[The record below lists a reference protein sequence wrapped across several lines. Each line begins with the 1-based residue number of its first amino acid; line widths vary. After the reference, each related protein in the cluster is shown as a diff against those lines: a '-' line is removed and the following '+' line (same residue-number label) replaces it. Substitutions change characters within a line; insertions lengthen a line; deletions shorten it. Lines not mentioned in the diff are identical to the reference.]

1 MWVNIGVD
9 VVQVKKLW
17 KALVTSYVA
26 HGKPE
31 PNTMTMA
38 SMEIAARAVPMV
50 APTATPANLPPPP
63 PIRQS
68 AGGGQGPLTTLA

>member
-1 MWVNIGVD
+1 MGVNIGAD
-9 VVQVKKLW
+9 VVQTEKLW

-31 PNTMTMA
+31 ANSMTMA
-38 SMEIAARAVPMV
+38 STEIAARAVPMI

-63 PIRQS
+63 IRQS
-68 AGGGQGPLTTLA
+68 AGGGRGPLTTLA